1 MRIAVIGTGYVGL
14 VVGTALSEF
23 GSTVVCVDSDEQK
36 IRQLSRGECPIYEPG
51 LKDLVVK
58 NIRQGRLSFTTDGPG
73 AIRESQV
80 IFIAVGTPPMEDG
93 SADLKAVLQVA
104 RMIGEHIEQ
113 YTVIVDKSTVP
124 VGTAVRVEA
133 AINQALRD
141 RDVDLSF
148 DVVSNPEFLRE
159 GSAMYEFMHPDRVV
173 IGAASP
179 SAREIMKEVY
189 RVLYLGKVPF
199 VFTSRETAELIK
211 YATNSFLAVK
221 ISFINELSALCETLK
236 ADILEV
242 STALGLDGR
251 IAGKFLHPGPGYG
264 GSCFPKDTRALYRCA
279 QEQGVRLQVI
289 EAAME
294 ANERQKQRMVE
305 RISSEMGLL
314 EGRVITILGVTFK
327 PGTDDMR
334 NAPSLT
340 ILPELVRLG
349 ATLRVYDPQ
358 WEKEGPWRF
367 ESIIKSVTV
376 CEDEYTASIGSDA
389 LVVLT
394 EWNQFRSLDL
404 RMIATYMRGR
414 ELFDLRNIFD
424 PRAVRDLGF
433 RYHGV
438 GR

>member
-1 MRIAVIGTGYVGL
+1 MRITVIGTGYVGL

-23 GSTVVCVDSDEQK
+23 GSQVVCVDSDVKKVQ
-36 IRQLSRGECPIYEPG
+36 QLSDGQCPIYEPG
-51 LKDLVVK
+51 LRDLMGK
-58 NIRQGRLSFTTDGPG
+58 NMRQGRLSFTTDGPG
-73 AIRESQV
+73 AIREAQV
-80 IFIAVGTPPMEDG
+80 IFIAVGTPPLEDG
-93 SADLKAVLQVA
+93 SADLRAVLEVA
-104 RMIGEHIEQ
+104 GMIGEHIEQ

-124 VGTAVRVEA
+124 VGTAVQVETRIKETLIA
-133 AINQALRD
+133 RGA
-141 RDVDLSF
+141 DLCF

-159 GSAMYEFMHPDRVV
+159 GSAMYEFTHPDRVV
-173 IGAASP
+173 IGAVTSRA
-179 SAREIMKEVY
+179 EKVMKEVY
-189 RVLYLGKVPF
+189 RVLYLGKIPF

-221 ISFINELSALCETLK
+221 ISFINELSGLCESLG

-242 STALGLDGR
+242 TSAMGLDGR

-264 GSCFPKDTRALYRCA
+264 GSCFPKDTRALLQCG
-279 QEQGVRLQVI
+279 QQQGIRLRLI
-289 EAAME
+289 EAAIE

-305 RISSEMGLL
+305 KISAALGLL
-314 EGRVITILGVTFK
+314 EGRVFTILGVTFK

-334 NAPSLT
+334 NAPSLS

-349 ATLRVYDPQ
+349 GCLRVYDPQ

-367 ESIIKSVTV
+367 ESILHSVTV

-389 LVVLT
+389 IVVLT

-404 RMIATYMRGR
+404 GVIATLMRGR
-414 ELFDLRNIFD
+414 EMFDLRNIYEEK
-424 PRAVRDLGF
+424 ALTALGF